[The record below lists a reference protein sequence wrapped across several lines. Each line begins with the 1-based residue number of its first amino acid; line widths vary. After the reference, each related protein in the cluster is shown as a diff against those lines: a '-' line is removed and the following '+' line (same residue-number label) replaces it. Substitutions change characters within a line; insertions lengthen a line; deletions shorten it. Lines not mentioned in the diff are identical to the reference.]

1 VELKGYI
8 TLEEAMQ
15 ITYLRYGRQQLD
27 SVLEEVFGT
36 SDLTSGKRI
45 TVTEFLH
52 RLHRNQV
59 KILLSKPSTRG
70 PPSDQPGQQGAQTQ

>member
-1 VELKGYI
+1 MELKGYI

-27 SVLEEVFGT
+27 AVLEEVFGT

-52 RLHRNQV
+52 RLHRKQV

-70 PPSDQPGQQGAQTQ
+70 PDAQGNPAQTA